1 MKIGVT
7 SKRLKLTDNNVIMV
21 KSYKEEHS
29 MGIERENELKK

>member
-1 MKIGVT
+1 MKIGVI
-7 SKRLKLTDNNVIMV
+7 SQRMKITDNVIMV